1 MYPYNIDKPI
11 QKATAEGTFPEPI
24 STDERLLELVTM
36 AMQDEVNDAS
46 KYKKMSEDTTDE
58 ESKDVLRS
66 MYFDENRH
74 KVLLNEIYTNLSG
87 NGAPEIVA
95 EEMDGDDISYTD
107 QLKRNVIGEVEGA
120 KYYRD
125 LSLMLND
132 EYLKQILYSILDD
145 EQNHSILNMYL
156 LMK

>member
-24 STDERLLELVTM
+24 SSDERLLELMIM
-36 AMQDEVNDAS
+36 AMQDEVNDAT
-46 KYKKMSEDTTDE
+46 KYKKMSDNATDE
-58 ESKDVLRS
+58 DSKDLFRS
-66 MYFDENRH
+66 MYLDENRH
-74 KVLLNEIYTNLSG
+74 KVLLNEIYTSLSG

-95 EEMDGDDISYTD
+95 EEMDDDISYTD
-107 QLKRNVIGEVEGA
+107 QLKSNVTSEVEGA

-125 LSLMLND
+125 LTLMLSD
-132 EYLKQILYSILDD
+132 EYLKQIVQSILND